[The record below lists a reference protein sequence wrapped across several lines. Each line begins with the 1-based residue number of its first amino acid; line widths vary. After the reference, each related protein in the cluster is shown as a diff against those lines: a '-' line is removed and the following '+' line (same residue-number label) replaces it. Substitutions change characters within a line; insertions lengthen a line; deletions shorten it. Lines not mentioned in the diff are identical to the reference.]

1 MRWKTYNRK
10 CKRFTMEIGSEELRS
25 AKATLIKIV
34 QNQYFHEEIKCLR
47 SKINVGKRSK
57 LKLLCP
63 FIDEYGIL
71 RVGGRLNNLQTT
83 DVDKRNPILLP
94 AQSKLTSLIF
104 TYEHYR
110 QLHVGPQAL
119 LASIRENYWPMNGR
133 NIARTIVNKCIICF
147 KTKPYT
153 FQPIMGDLPKSR
165 VQPGRAFAITGVDF
179 ACPIKTKTSIRR
191 NA

>member
-10 CKRFTMEIGSEELRS
+10 YKRFTTEIGSEELRS

-71 RVGGRLNNLQTT
+71 RVGGQLNNLQTT
-83 DVDKRNPILLP
+83 NVDKRNPILLP

-104 TYEHYR
+104 MYEHYR

-119 LASIRENYWPMNGR
+119 LASIREKYWPMNG
-133 NIARTIVNKCIICF
+133 
-147 KTKPYT
+147 
-153 FQPIMGDLPKSR
+153 
-165 VQPGRAFAITGVDF
+165 
-179 ACPIKTKTSIRR
+179 
-191 NA
+191 